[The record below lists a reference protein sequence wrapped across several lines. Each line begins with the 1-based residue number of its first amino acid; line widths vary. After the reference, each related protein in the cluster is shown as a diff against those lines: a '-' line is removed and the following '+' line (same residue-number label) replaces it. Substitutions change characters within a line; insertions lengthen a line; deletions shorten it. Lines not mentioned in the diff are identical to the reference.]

1 MYKTPTKST
10 PHETTPSRSE
20 SDIQKLCEEEGL
32 SLNSSP
38 EYITQ
43 RGNKRL
49 RRMKDGS
56 YMDRFEDKFLGLKN
70 DIKSDLKDMINELIS
85 SQNSRMDKFEE
96 HILEIKSH
104 YTNIEATNQEI
115 EKSMTAITNQLVSL
129 EAKIANLEIE
139 RSTMAKKLITLE
151 EKLDNIDRNCIK
163 TCIEVRNVPKC
174 QKETKSSLYTLI
186 QNLSKQLEANIQL
199 SDIRDV
205 SRLPSKKESK
215 TSNITIEFTNTLQK
229 SNFLLAAKQFNTNH
243 SADKVNSTHLGFD
256 GPKTPIYIAEQLTPL
271 TKKLF
276 YAARNFAKLNGF
288 AFCWTSNGR
297 VMLKKT
303 VDGQYIIIK
312 NEQQLLQMSQSA
324 NA

>member
-1 MYKTPTKST
+1 MYKTPPKST
-10 PHETTPSRSE
+10 TLQATPSRSE
-20 SDIQKLCEEEGL
+20 PDIQKLGEEE
-32 SLNSSP
+32 SLLLDLSP

-43 RGNKRL
+43 RGKKRL
-49 RRMKDGS
+49 RSTKDGS

-70 DIKSDLKDMINELIS
+70 DIKSDLKDLINELIS

-104 YTNIEATNQEI
+104 YTSIEATNQEI
-115 EKSMTAITNQLVSL
+115 EKSMTAVTSQLISL
-129 EAKIANLEIE
+129 ETKIANLEIE
-139 RSTMAKKLITLE
+139 RNTMARKLITLE

-174 QKETKSSLYTLI
+174 QKETKSTLFTLV
-186 QNLSKQLEANIQL
+186 QKLSKQLEANISL

-215 TSNITIEFTNTLQK
+215 SSNISIEFSNTLQK

-243 SADKVNSTHLGFD
+243 PSDKVNSTHLGFD
-256 GPKTPIYIAEQLTPL
+256 GPKAPIYIAEQLTPL

-276 YAARNFAKLNGF
+276 YEARNFAKLNGF

-303 VDGQYIIIK
+303 VDGQYFIIK
-312 NEQQLLQMSQSA
+312 NEQQLLQMSQPI